1 MLLKMQN
8 CIQEK
13 LIELEQ
19 QYNINII
26 FACESGSRA
35 WGISLTK

>member
-1 MLLKMQN
+1 MKMQN
-8 CIQEK
+8 RIQEK

-26 FACESGSRA
+26 FACESGS
-35 WGISLTK
+35 